1 MILYRLKQFWIHH
14 LLTQNLTIDV
24 LGGTFLGQVFCRHF
38 ILHELRSTYN
48 NRYWPKRYKAKLVL
62 RLKLLGWKVKYNSLL
77 TIDLLSKKG
86 IKLIKRIEFV
96 TRRMTTL
103 YTYLKSVHLQW
114 LFCFCFLGIHIEK
127 WRANSPLS
135 LLSIL
140 KIAGNISILLPT
152 IWSDLYDYLWVLLVF
167 SKSMM
172 LSWLE
177 CFFCSIHSSC
187 RRPNPMI
194 YSFTNKI

>member
-1 MILYRLKQFWIHH
+1 MC
-14 LLTQNLTIDV
+14 
-24 LGGTFLGQVFCRHF
+24 LGELSWVKFSVRHF
-38 ILHELRSTYN
+38 ILHELRST
-48 NRYWPKRYKAKLVL
+48 YWPKRYKAKLVL

-103 YTYLKSVHLQW
+103 YTYLKCAFAMAL
-114 LFCFCFLGIHIEK
+114 LFCFLGIHIEK

-140 KIAGNISILLPT
+140 KNRRKYFNLVTCNLEWSLWLSLSFIGIFKINDAFMARMFLLFNP
-152 IWSDLYDYLWVLLVF
+152 LVMQEA
-167 SKSMM
+167 KPDDI
-172 LSWLE
+172 
-177 CFFCSIHSSC
+177 FFH
-187 RRPNPMI
+187 
-194 YSFTNKI
+194 K